1 MKILHVIDHF
11 SLGGAQRIVEG
22 ILHALPESMLLPL
35 RKKGD
40 PHDQIAMPEN
50 RILLKPRGSLV
61 TQLLRL
67 LRAPGIVAQNDFQI
81 VHCHLPYSWLFGLW
95 LYLVLPARNR
105 PALVF
110 HEHDSIKLKRWY
122 YPRLAR
128 AAHRAGTLVAVSRYV
143 QHQIAS
149 HGTPLEDIRL
159 LHNYIDLNRFSPGD
173 PHALEQL
180 PRPSEAVEAS
190 HMVGFAGR
198 LVAYKGW
205 QYIIQAAARLRQK
218 NIRFVIAGVGPD
230 AAELERQIEAMNLHD
245 SVIPLGYV
253 AQMVDFYRSIDILV
267 IPSQRE
273 AFGLVQL
280 EAQACGIPVIL
291 FESQAALELSGDQST
306 VIVPY
311 GDIDA
316 LVEIIEHLLTDKA
329 AYALLVQKGLENARN
344 YDLAAYLN
352 KLEEMY
358 TGIVTGKDRP

>member
-22 ILHALPESMLLPL
+22 VLHALPESMLLAL

-40 PHDQIAMPEN
+40 PQDQIAMPEN
-50 RILLKPRGSLV
+50 RILLAPRGSLL
-61 TQLLRL
+61 TQMLRL

-122 YPRLAR
+122 YPLLAR
-128 AAHRAGTLVAVSRYV
+128 AAHRAGTLVAVSEYV

-149 HGTPLEDIRL
+149 HGIPQENIRL

-173 PHALEQL
+173 PHALEL
-180 PRPSEAVEAS
+180 PQPSEALAAS
-190 HMVGFAGR
+190 RWVGFAGR

-205 QYIIQAAARLRQK
+205 QYIIQAASRLRHK

-230 AAELERQIEAMNLHD
+230 AGELERQIEAMNLQE

-253 AQMVDFYRSIDILV
+253 GQMVDFYRSIDILV

-280 EAQACGIPVIL
+280 EAQACGVPVIL

-311 GDIDA
+311 GDMDA
-316 LVEIIEHLLTDKA
+316 LVEKIEHLLADPA
-329 AYALLVQKGLENARN
+329 AYARLVQQGLENARN
-344 YDLAAYLN
+344 YDLSAYLN
-352 KLEEMY
+352 KLDKMY
-358 TGIVTGKDRP
+358 TGMVAGKDRS

>member
-22 ILHALPESMLLPL
+22 VLHALPESMLLAL

-40 PHDQIAMPEN
+40 PHDQIAMRET
-50 RILLKPRGSLV
+50 RILLEPRGSLL
-61 TQLLRL
+61 TQMLRL

-95 LYLVLPARNR
+95 LSLVLPARNR

-122 YPRLAR
+122 YPLLAR
-128 AAHRAGTLVAVSRYV
+128 AAHRAGTLVAVSVYV

-149 HGTPLEDIRL
+149 HGIPLESIRL

-173 PHALEQL
+173 PVPLEHQMGL
-180 PRPSEAVEAS
+180 SEAVEAS
-190 HMVGFAGR
+190 RLVGFAGR

-205 QYIIQAAARLRQK
+205 HYFIKAASRLRQK
-218 NIRFVIAGVGPD
+218 NFLFVLAGVGPD
-230 AAELERQIEAMNLHD
+230 AGELRRQIEAMNLQD

-253 AQMVDFYRSIDILV
+253 GQMVDFYRSIDILV
-267 IPSQRE
+267 ILSQRE

-280 EAQACGIPVIL
+280 EAQACGVPVIL

-311 GDIDA
+311 GDMDA
-316 LVEIIEHLLTDKA
+316 LVEKIEHLLTGPA
-329 AYALLVQKGLENARN
+329 AYALLVQKGLENAKN

-352 KLEEMY
+352 KLVELY
-358 TGIVTGKDRP
+358 SGIVPEKDRM